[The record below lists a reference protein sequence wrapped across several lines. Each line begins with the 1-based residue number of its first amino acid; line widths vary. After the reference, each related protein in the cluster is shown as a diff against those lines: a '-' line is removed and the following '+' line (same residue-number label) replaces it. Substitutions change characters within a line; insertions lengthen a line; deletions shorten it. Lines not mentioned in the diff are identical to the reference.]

1 MQLCLIKENN
11 NTQQTFNPIK
21 TPTMS
26 TTYLPNQSAGGRYAY
41 ANARPTANNYQQKT
55 IQPEPTSFLQR
66 IDEGHLMV
74 GIFCFLVPTL
84 FSSVA
89 FGLHY
94 LLVEDLITYGIY
106 IGGAAI
112 ASRIAMSIIIKGIA
126 ADKNRSE
133 SFWMSFA
140 AVFPALSLICMSLVG
155 KKPSAYV
162 PAEKIAEKRTEKN
175 YSPALPTHVAREIYM
190 QHRSKAM

>member
-1 MQLCLIKENN
+1 
-11 NTQQTFNPIK
+11 
-21 TPTMS
+21 MS

-41 ANARPTANNYQQKT
+41 ANARPTANYYQQKT

-84 FSSVA
+84 FSAVA
-89 FGLHY
+89 FGLQY
-94 LLVEDLITYGIY
+94 LRVEDLISYSYY

-112 ASRIAMSIIIKGIA
+112 ASRIAMCIIIKGIA

-140 AVFPALSLICMSLVG
+140 VFFPALSLICMSLVG
-155 KKPSAYV
+155 KKPSASV

-190 QHRSKAM
+190 PHRSKAM